1 MAYITRGFYLF
12 TDGKMYARVVVGGT
26 FNRLHKGH
34 KQILQAAFEIGR
46 SVVIGLTSDEFAS
59 RFRVLETK
67 PYRQREKQIND
78 YIKQQGKGKPCTIIQ
93 IDDSYG
99 ITTLDP
105 EIDCIVV
112 SEETLLRAEEINA
125 IRFKKELSRISIHV
139 IPIVLADD
147 RKPISGERISRGE
160 INEDGRVIVK

>member
-1 MAYITRGFYLF
+1 
-12 TDGKMYARVVVGGT
+12 MYRKVVVGGT

-34 KQILQAAFEIGR
+34 KGILGAAFEIGR

-59 RFRVLETK
+59 RFRVLKTK
-67 PYRQREKQIND
+67 PYPTRERQLKE
-78 YIKQQGKGKPCTIIQ
+78 YIKLNGNGKPYTIIQ

-99 ITTLDP
+99 IATIDP
-105 EIDCIVV
+105 KIDCIVV

-125 IRFKKELSRISIHV
+125 IRFKKGLSRLSILV

-147 RKPISGERISRGE
+147 RKPISGERISCGE
-160 INEDGRVIVK
+160 IDVDGKVLE

>member
-1 MAYITRGFYLF
+1 
-12 TDGKMYARVVVGGT
+12 MYRKVVVGGT

-34 KQILQAAFEIGR
+34 KSILDAAFEIGR

-67 PYRQREKQIND
+67 PYHVREEQLKE
-78 YIKQQGKGKPCTIIQ
+78 YIELNGNRKPYTIIK

-99 ITTLDP
+99 IATIEP

-125 IRFKKELSRISIHV
+125 IRFKKCLSRLSILV
-139 IPIVLADD
+139 IPIVLAED
-147 RKPISGERISRGE
+147 RRPISGERISGGE
-160 INEDGRVIVK
+160 IDVDGKVLE